1 MNNEIL
7 DHRVLDPNYS
17 SYEQFF
23 DYKWADDILKR
34 VAASPLKEAVIDFVL
49 SCRYASEAHRL
60 PWLSVE
66 LLRSYA
72 EGETKGSLRF
82 RTLYAERVIND
93 IVQKIAKKMDRHLTR
108 DSQKALRR
116 VVKEI
121 EKESFDAQRA
131 ASCIKFDTTAY
142 WQYMTDPK
150 RDTTGIIPMSIFGI
164 QRNNYL
170 ALFFAY
176 EDLSLHVI
184 KTKKPKFKADPK
196 KGVTIGSTLDALF
209 GGTLGKECWDDEI
222 DLARLVRNQLVHSGG
237 RYDPAKFDAKYK
249 ARFVDQ
255 KTSPLAPILKGEL
268 FIVVNNT
275 IQITPCNGRHFF
287 NVLKDRAMK
296 LIDKA
301 V

>member
-1 MNNEIL
+1 MQQNEIL
-7 DHRVLDPNYS
+7 DTPFLDPNYD

-23 DYKWADDILKR
+23 DYQWADAILKR
-34 VAASPLKEAVIDFVL
+34 AINSPLKKPVIDFVL

-72 EGETKGSLRF
+72 EGERQAFFGVR
-82 RTLYAERVIND
+82 RAYAEQVINGV
-93 IVQKIAKKMDRHLTR
+93 VQRIAKKMDRHLNH
-108 DSQKALRR
+108 DSRSALRR

-121 EKESFDAQRA
+121 EKETFGATRSAR
-131 ASCIKFDTTAY
+131 IKFNKAAY

-150 RDTTGIIPMSIFGI
+150 RDTTGIFPMSIFGI

-170 ALFFAY
+170 ALYFAF

-184 KTKKPKFKADPK
+184 RTKKPKFKANPT
-196 KGVTIGSTLDALF
+196 KGVTIGGALDDLF
-209 GGTLGKECWDDEI
+209 GGALGKETWDDEI

-237 RYDPAKFDAKYK
+237 RYDPAKFDKYK
-249 ARFVDQ
+249 ARIVDQ
-255 KTSPLAPILKGEL
+255 KSSPLAPVLKGEL
-268 FIVVNNT
+268 YIVVGDK
-275 IQITPCNGRHFF
+275 IRITPCNGRHLF
-287 NVLKDRAMK
+287 NVLKDRALKMV
-296 LIDKA
+296 DKA